1 MRQDF
6 PGYFDPTEDDI
17 QSLWR
22 DAVIALDSNV
32 LLGLYRMPHNTRE
45 SLFGLLKM
53 LRKRLWIPYHVLVEY
68 HRNRLETMRSEF
80 QAAQM
85 IERDFKASINEL
97 KGVLTGR
104 GVRERA
110 CWTDI
115 NGKMKDLNESLD
127 ELLRIARSESRSYI
141 APSSKDTVLD
151 FLEDL
156 LPGQC
161 GVRPVSQSAVDEKQE
176 QAATRFSVKMG
187 PGYLDTEKAGD
198 MYMFDGLIY
207 DRQYGDYMVWREL
220 LDHSS
225 KNELKRVILVT
236 SDVKEDWWLET
247 QSISGKRPQ
256 PELVMEMGR
265 VGGVERFWMYTLS
278 DFVKKAARYLE
289 TDLTQQAIKEVRQV
303 ESKANWQNTVVLN
316 EPSTISTDDLLRV
329 LKWQSASLVNSDE
342 GFAVGHAVR
351 PDGEAVCVLAIDSAT
366 LFSMGWGFLRNLL
379 SSAQIAAE
387 RSGTNHSLQ
396 INIVFPSRPGMQAL
410 TRARGSAVRAMLH
423 GFAHVSREV
432 NIVYKNSERSGFEF
446 LAPAR

>member
-32 LLGLYRMPHNTRE
+32 LLGLYRMPHDTRE

-53 LRKRLWIPYHVLVEY
+53 LRTRLWIPYHVLVEY

-85 IERDFKASINEL
+85 IEREFKESIREL
-97 KGVLTGR
+97 KGVLTGK
-104 GVRERA
+104 GVQERA

-115 NGKMKDLNESLD
+115 SEKMTDLNKSLD

-141 APSSKDTVLD
+141 APSSKDIVLE

-156 LPGQC
+156 LPGRC
-161 GVRPVSQSAVDEKQE
+161 GTRPASQSTVDEKQE

-220 LDHSS
+220 LDYSS
-225 KNELKRVILVT
+225 KNELKSVLLVT
-236 SDVKEDWWLET
+236 SDVKEDWWIET
-247 QSISGKRPQ
+247 KSISGKRPQ
-256 PELVMEMGR
+256 PELVMEMRR
-265 VGGVERFWMYTLS
+265 VGGVDRFWMYTLS
-278 DFVKKAARYLE
+278 DFVKKAAQYLD
-289 TDLTQQAIKEVRQV
+289 TKLTQRAITEVRQV
-303 ESKANWQNTVVLN
+303 ESKATRQHTSILN
-316 EPSTISTDDLLRV
+316 ESSPISNDDLLRV
-329 LKWQSASLVNSDE
+329 MEGRFDTLMNVGE
-342 GFAVGHAVR
+342 GFAVGRGLR
-351 PDGEAVCVLAIDSAT
+351 PDGRSACVLAIASHT
-366 LFSMGWGFLRNLL
+366 FFSMGSTLLRNFLRSTLL
-379 SSAQIAAE
+379 TASKYGAHHLLEVNVVFPIIPGMRAATLAKSTALSAMINAVPGVSIELNIVYFKNAE
-387 RSGTNHSLQ
+387 RSD
-396 INIVFPSRPGMQAL
+396 F
-410 TRARGSAVRAMLH
+410 
-423 GFAHVSREV
+423 EV
-432 NIVYKNSERSGFEF
+432 
-446 LAPAR
+446 LA